1 MLLWITER
9 NNYLRLVLT
18 FVSDIQEIQAVNSGS
33 QRPNG
38 NDKERKLGH
47 LRCISHS
54 FTFIFRSILKQQGWP
69 KYSPNTGH
77 RAQRQCSKCVFSQ
90 SLFFPPYTHTHTHTK
105 DSKWFSD
112 PLMNSLSDVAR
123 EKNAVVSE
131 HVVWNTSLPS
141 CCFSLLLAAF
151 SRSLP
156 PVFS

>member
-18 FVSDIQEIQAVNSGS
+18 FVSDIQEIQVVNSGS

-38 NDKERKLGH
+38 NDKELKLGH

-90 SLFFPPYTHTHTHTK
+90 SLFFFPHSNRVSLFVPPTHTHTHTHTHTK

-112 PLMNSLSDVAR
+112 PLMNSLSNVAR

-131 HVVWNTSLPS
+131 HVV
-141 CCFSLLLAAF
+141 
-151 SRSLP
+151 
-156 PVFS
+156 